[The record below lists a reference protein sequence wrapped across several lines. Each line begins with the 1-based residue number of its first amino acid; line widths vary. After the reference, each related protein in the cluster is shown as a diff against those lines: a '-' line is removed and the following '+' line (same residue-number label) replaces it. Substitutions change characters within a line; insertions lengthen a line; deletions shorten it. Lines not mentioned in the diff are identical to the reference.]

1 MSIPRV
7 PVAGLAPEIRKHAEA
22 INSLISGRLDA
33 TGTLTLAAGVTTTT
47 VQDPAFIS
55 SQVPLLVPATANAA
69 AALSGLYVSARA
81 PGSFTLTHAS
91 AGTTDRTFL
100 YVRLG

>member
-7 PVAGLAPEIRKHAEA
+7 PLAGLDSDLRKHAEA
-22 INSLISGRLDA
+22 INALIGGRLDA
-33 TGTLTLAAGVTTTT
+33 LGTLTLAAGVTST
-47 VQDPAFIS
+47 VVNDPAFIS
-55 SQVPLLVPATANAA
+55 SQVPLLVPTTANAA

-91 AGTTDRTFL
+91 AGTTDRTYL